1 MEVYTTDN
9 DQVDA
14 VRRFFSENGKALA
27 VGVVLGIGALVGWR
41 YWQGNQNT
49 AMTEASSAYQKV
61 STALST
67 NSAGNVSADS
77 IALAE
82 KFIQGNK
89 NNYGVLVGLELAH
102 DFVEQDAFDKAA
114 QQLSQALGQ
123 TKDENL
129 LSLINLRL
137 ARVQLQ
143 LKKPDEALKTLD
155 AVQGDGWTAMAQDV
169 RGDALL
175 SKGDTAGARAAYSKA
190 IESNASQAL
199 QALLR
204 MKLNNLS
211 S

>member
-1 MEVYTTDN
+1 MEVYTTEN

-49 AMTEASSAYQKV
+49 VMTEASSAYQKV

-82 KFIQGNK
+82 KFVQSNK

-102 DFVEQDAFDKAA
+102 DFVEQNAFDKAA

-143 LKKPDEALKTLD
+143 LLKMF
-155 AVQGDGWTAMAQDV
+155 VAMH
-169 RGDALL
+169 
-175 SKGDTAGARAAYSKA
+175 Y
-190 IESNASQAL
+190 
-199 QALLR
+199 
-204 MKLNNLS
+204 
-211 S
+211 

>member
-1 MEVYTTDN
+1 MEVYTTEN

-82 KFIQGNK
+82 KFVQSNK
-89 NNYGVLVGLELAH
+89 I
-102 DFVEQDAFDKAA
+102 
-114 QQLSQALGQ
+114 
-123 TKDENL
+123 T
-129 LSLINLRL
+129 
-137 ARVQLQ
+137 
-143 LKKPDEALKTLD
+143 T
-155 AVQGDGWTAMAQDV
+155 
-169 RGDALL
+169 
-175 SKGDTAGARAAYSKA
+175 AYS
-190 IESNASQAL
+190 SG
-199 QALLR
+199 
-204 MKLNNLS
+204 
-211 S
+211 

>member
-1 MEVYTTDN
+1 M
-9 DQVDA
+9 
-14 VRRFFSENGKALA
+14 
-27 VGVVLGIGALVGWR
+27 
-41 YWQGNQNT
+41 
-49 AMTEASSAYQKV
+49 
-61 STALST
+61 
-67 NSAGNVSADS
+67 
-77 IALAE
+77 
-82 KFIQGNK
+82 
-89 NNYGVLVGLELAH
+89 
-102 DFVEQDAFDKAA
+102 
-114 QQLSQALGQ
+114 GQ

-137 ARVQLQ
+137 ARLQLQ

-175 SKGDTAGARAAYSKA
+175 SKGDTAGARAAYSKGV
-190 IESNASQAL
+190 ESNASQAL

>member
-1 MEVYTTDN
+1 MEVYTTEN
-9 DQVDA
+9 EQVDA

-41 YWQGNQNT
+41 YWQSYQNT
-49 AMTEASSAYQKV
+49 AITEASSAYQQV
-61 STALST
+61 SNALAA
-67 NSAGNVSADS
+67 NSADGVA
-77 IALAE
+77 IAE

-89 NNYGVLVGLELAH
+89 NNYGVLAGLELAH
-102 DFVEQDAFDKAA
+102 HFVEQGKFDQAA

-143 LKKPDEALKTLD
+143 LKKPDEALKTLN

-169 RGDALL
+169 RGDTLL
-175 SKGDTAGARAAYSKA
+175 GKGDIIGARAAYSKG
-190 IESNASQAL
+190 IESNASHAL

-204 MKLNNLS
+204 IKLNNLS
-211 S
+211 N

>member
-41 YWQGNQNT
+41 YWQSHQNT
-49 AMTEASSAYQKV
+49 AMTEASSAYQQA
-61 STALST
+61 SDALSA
-67 NSAGNVSADS
+67 NSADGV
-77 IALAE
+77 ALAE
-82 KFIQGNK
+82 KFVQGNK
-89 NNYGVLVGLELAH
+89 NNYGVLAGLELAH
-102 DFVEQDAFDKAA
+102 HFVEQNEFDKAA
-114 QQLSQALGQ
+114 QQLTQALGQ

-137 ARVQLQ
+137 ARLQLQ

-155 AVQGDGWTAMAQDV
+155 TVQGEGWTAMAQDV

-175 SKGDTAGARAAYSKA
+175 SKGDISGARAAYSKGV
-190 IESNASQAL
+190 ESNASQAL

>member
-1 MEVYTTDN
+1 M
-9 DQVDA
+9 
-14 VRRFFSENGKALA
+14 
-27 VGVVLGIGALVGWR
+27 GVVLGIGALVGWR

-82 KFIQGNK
+82 KFVQSNK

-102 DFVEQDAFDKAA
+102 DFVEQNAFDKAA

-143 LKKPDEALKTLD
+143 LKT
-155 AVQGDGWTAMAQDV
+155 
-169 RGDALL
+169 R
-175 SKGDTAGARAAYSKA
+175 
-190 IESNASQAL
+190 
-199 QALLR
+199 
-204 MKLNNLS
+204 
-211 S
+211 

>member
-1 MEVYTTDN
+1 MEVYTTEN

-41 YWQGNQNT
+41 YWQSHQNT
-49 AMTEASSAYQKV
+49 VLTEASSAYQQA
-61 STALST
+61 SNALSA
-67 NSAGNVSADS
+67 NSADGVAF
-77 IALAE
+77 AE
-82 KFIQGNK
+82 KFVQGNK
-89 NNYGVLVGLELAH
+89 NNYGVLAGLELAH
-102 DFVEQDAFDKAA
+102 HFVEQNEFDKAV
-114 QQLSQALGQ
+114 QQLTQALGQ

-137 ARVQLQ
+137 ARLQLQ

-175 SKGDTAGARAAYSKA
+175 SKGDTAGARAAYSKGV
-190 IESNASQAL
+190 ESNASQAL

>member
-1 MEVYTTDN
+1 VEVYTTEN
-9 DQVDA
+9 EQVDA

-41 YWQGNQNT
+41 YWQSYQNT
-49 AMTEASSAYQKV
+49 AITEASSAYQQV
-61 STALST
+61 SNALAA
-67 NSAGNVSADS
+67 NSADGVA
-77 IALAE
+77 IAE

-89 NNYGVLVGLELAH
+89 NNYGVLAGLELAH
-102 DFVEQDAFDKAA
+102 HFVEQGKFDQAA

-143 LKKPDEALKTLD
+143 LKKPDEALKTLN

-169 RGDALL
+169 RGDTLL
-175 SKGDTAGARAAYSKA
+175 GKGDIIGARAAYSKG
-190 IESNASQAL
+190 IESNASHAL

-204 MKLNNLS
+204 IKLNNLS
-211 S
+211 N